1 MDKPEFY
8 QRLAEILDVE
18 DVQPEN
24 VLKDFDGWDS
34 LAILSVLAMADAK
47 YGVSIKADGDSLGR
61 QRAGPGKLGRSQTEE
76 IGKTDCIH
84 WR

>member
-18 DVQPEN
+18 EVKPEN

-47 YGVSIKADGDSLGR
+47 YGVSIKA
-61 QRAGPGKLGRSQTEE
+61 EE
-76 IGKTDCIH
+76 IRSVVTVEDLARLVETK
-84 WR
+84 RK

>member
-18 DVQPEN
+18 EVKPED
-24 VLKDFDGWDS
+24 VLKEFDGWDS

-47 YGVSIKADGDSLGR
+47 YGVSIKAEEIRSVVSR
-61 QRAGPGKLGRSQTEE
+61 RPGKFG
-76 IGKTDCIH
+76 
-84 WR
+84 